1 MTVVDNNALIRATLN
16 ERADAIR
23 NKDVQKVIDL
33 FAPDSA
39 RYSLAP
45 PLETTE
51 SLQQEMEEWFATWQ
65 GPIGYE
71 VQNLSIA
78 TDDKV
83 AFCHGLG
90 HYTGTKTDGAKP
102 DVWFRET
109 LCLRKLNGRW
119 LVTHS
124 HESVPFYM
132 DGSFKAAVDL
142 QP

>member
-1 MTVVDNNALIRATLN
+1 MTVVDNNAMIRATLDA
-16 ERADAIR
+16 RANAIR
-23 NKDVQKVIDL
+23 SKDVQKVIDL
-33 FAPDSA
+33 FAPESV

-45 PLETTE
+45 PLQSTE
-51 SLQQEMEEWFATWQ
+51 SMQKEMAEWFATWQ

-71 VQNLSIA
+71 VRGLEVA

-83 AFCHGLG
+83 AFCHGLS
-90 HYTGTKTDGAKP
+90 HYTGTKTDGEKP

-119 LVTHS
+119 LVTHA

-132 DGSFKAAVDL
+132 DGSVKAAVDL

>member
-1 MTVVDNNALIRATLN
+1 MTVIDNNAMIRATLDA
-16 ERADAIR
+16 RADAIR

-33 FAPDSA
+33 FAPESA
-39 RYSLAP
+39 RFTPDPSPQSL
-45 PLETTE
+45 E
-51 SLQQEMEEWFATWQ
+51 SLGKEMEEWFSTWE

-71 VQNLSIA
+71 VSGLSIA

-83 AFCHGLG
+83 AFCHSQG
-90 HYTGTKTDGAKP
+90 HYTGTKTDGDTP

-119 LVTHS
+119 LVTNV
-124 HESVPFYM
+124 HESAPFHM
-132 DGSFKAAVDL
+132 DGSWKPATVL